1 MTSGVRRLRRVQY
14 IFFIIVCV
22 FVSETVVWAAGSS
35 SSSDQ
40 LSTTVQ
46 SQANHNALLWR
57 IRQHGE
63 TEGYLL
69 GTVHSEDQR
78 VLALVEH
85 VTDKIAATNCLALE
99 LDLNPLNAA
108 KVMQA
113 MFFTD
118 GQTLAQFLTKET
130 YLRLT
135 TLLSTK
141 LGLAAPQ
148 INAMKPWAVMMLL
161 SAPMPESGHFLDKA
175 LYLFAI
181 ENNIRVVGLETPE
194 EQVAVMD
201 EMSIVDQV
209 ALMETALESYEQ
221 MPKMFERLID
231 AYLAQSLSTMESLYE
246 TFTRENDTALVEVLT
261 ERLLDTRNALMVARM
276 VSLFKEQT
284 CFCAVGALH
293 LPGEHGLLNRL
304 RKLGYRVE
312 PVDLV
317 F

>member
-1 MTSGVRRLRRVQY
+1 MKRVKY
-14 IFFIIVCV
+14 ILFIIVCV
-22 FVSETVVWAAGSS
+22 LVSETVVWAA
-35 SSSDQ
+35 SDGDK
-40 LSTTVQ
+40 LSAAGQ
-46 SQANHNALLWR
+46 SQSNHHALLWR
-57 IRQHGE
+57 ISQDGQ
-63 TEGYLL
+63 TESYLL
-69 GTVHSEDQR
+69 GTVHSEDPR

-85 VTDKIAATNCLALE
+85 ITGKISQTNCLALE

-118 GQTLAQFLTKET
+118 GRALQHFLTKET
-130 YLRLT
+130 YSRLIT
-135 TLLSTK
+135 IMSSK
-141 LGLAAPQ
+141 LGLGVPQ
-148 INAMKPWAVMMLL
+148 INSMKPWAVMMLL
-161 SAPMPESGHFLDKA
+161 SAPMPESGYFLDKA

-201 EMSIVDQV
+201 NMSIADQV
-209 ALMETALESYEQ
+209 ALMETALDSYEN
-221 MPKMFERLID
+221 MPEMFERLIQ
-231 AYLAQSLSTMESLYE
+231 AYLTQNLSAMESLYDK
-246 TFTRENDTALVEVLT
+246 FTRDNDAALVEVLT
-261 ERLLDTRNALMVARM
+261 ERLLNARNALMATRM
-276 VSLFKEQT
+276 VSLFEEQA

-293 LPGEHGLLNRL
+293 LPGEQGLLSRL